1 MQLKSLLVAAALL
14 SNFASLTYGRAIDVP
29 QSGIST
35 TKLPDTAAVYYEI
48 EPRMLKGLRKKLDDK
63 LKAIRERKKK
73 KSNDK
78 DVTDGAEASDDV
90 PLMPPPAKYTGP
102 APNGMDQEPELS
114 EWNRFLD
121 IEVKE
126 GQLPPASGGYLM
138 YSGQGISGLPLRKD
152 FKDSAAE
159 DSKIGYLNDWHDT
172 YHGTPAFSMWAD
184 YQKANPTK
192 IHVPNFALSFAQARR
207 AADSKPELHMLFST
221 KTEPL
226 MRDKSYWGAV
236 EAGVITGPDSKVNK
250 IWRYNADEVKA
261 GEPLPPP
268 ILAWDRS
275 LHAPFGKKI
284 DEIDW
289 KINPKGP
296 SAPDNI
302 LQTAAPKV

>member
-1 MQLKSLLVAAALL
+1 MRLTSLCLL
-14 SNFASLTYGRAIDVP
+14 
-29 QSGIST
+29 
-35 TKLPDTAAVYYEI
+35 
-48 EPRMLKGLRKKLDDK
+48 
-63 LKAIRERKKK
+63 
-73 KSNDK
+73 
-78 DVTDGAEASDDV
+78 
-90 PLMPPPAKYTGP
+90 
-102 APNGMDQEPELS
+102 
-114 EWNRFLD
+114 
-121 IEVKE
+121 
-126 GQLPPASGGYLM
+126 
-138 YSGQGISGLPLRKD
+138 GISGLPLRKD